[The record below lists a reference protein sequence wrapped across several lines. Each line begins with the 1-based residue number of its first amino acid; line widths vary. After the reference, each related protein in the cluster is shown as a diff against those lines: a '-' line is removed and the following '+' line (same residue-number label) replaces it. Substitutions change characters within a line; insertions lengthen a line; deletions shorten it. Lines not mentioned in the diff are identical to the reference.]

1 MYGQSSCNQLQR
13 AEDNN
18 IVQQQNNQFNQQQA
32 ASSSQMK
39 PFQRPLKCP
48 FCNYRFKYEAV
59 LDSHISLRHRVLM
72 KELSKEEQ
80 IALLVDYL
88 KADPHLRF
96 PEFFKAKIAK
106 SKSKIKKRSP
116 TRPAPT
122 K

>member
-1 MYGQSSCNQLQR
+1 MFGYNQLQ
-13 AEDNN
+13 AVD
-18 IVQQQNNQFNQQQA
+18 QQNTTPQQQQA
-32 ASSSQMK
+32 NASNQMK

-72 KELSKEEQ
+72 KELPKEEQ

-96 PEFFKAKIAK
+96 PEFFKTKIAK
-106 SKSKIKKRSP
+106 PKSKVKKRSP
-116 TRPAPT
+116 TRSLP
-122 K
+122 KNR